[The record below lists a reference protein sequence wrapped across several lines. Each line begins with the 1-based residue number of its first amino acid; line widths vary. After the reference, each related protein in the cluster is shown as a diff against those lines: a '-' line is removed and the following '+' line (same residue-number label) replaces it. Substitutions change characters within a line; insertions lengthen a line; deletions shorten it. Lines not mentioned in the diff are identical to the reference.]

1 MPLPYRL
8 GKGSSSLLTAVQQDL
23 VRDSHQERSS
33 STYVKYYTTQSCI
46 YFKIYICEFL
56 KNVFSVYKY
65 IHDKY

>member
-8 GKGSSSLLTAVQQDL
+8 GKGSSSLLTAVQQDF
-23 VRDSHQERSS
+23 VRDNHQGTSS

-46 YFKIYICEFL
+46 YIKIYTCEFL
-56 KNVFSVYKY
+56 NNVFSVYNY